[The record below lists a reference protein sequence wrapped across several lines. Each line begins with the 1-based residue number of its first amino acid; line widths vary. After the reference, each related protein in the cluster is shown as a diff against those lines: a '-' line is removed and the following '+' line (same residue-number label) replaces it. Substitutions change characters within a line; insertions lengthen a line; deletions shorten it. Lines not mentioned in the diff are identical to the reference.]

1 MHDIPVDPVPPPLQ
15 VLSLARN
22 TVVHQ
27 PHMFPGVH
35 AQNGMHIDGP
45 RCQAFLVWRVSA
57 HRTGVLVTKRGI
69 ARVGS
74 HVDGLSP
81 GVRRRVRRTGVI
93 RAEDVHQSF
102 PLQIL
107 SQPHETG
114 AEHGVGRGQKVELQR
129 FNRGA
134 RVIDVFLE
142 IGGNLCLNGR
152 LVRSVWTE
160 WEECRWR
167 ESLTRQ
173 LKKKWLL

>member
-1 MHDIPVDPVPPPLQ
+1 MHNLPVDPVPPPLQ

-35 AQNGMHIDGP
+35 AQNGMHVHRT
-45 RCQAFLVWRVSA
+45 RCQAPLVCRVST

-69 ARVGS
+69 AVVGG

-81 GVRRRVRRTGVI
+81 GVRRRVRRAGVI
-93 RAEDVHQSF
+93 RAENVHQPF
-102 PLQIL
+102 PLQVL

-114 AEHGVGRGQKVELQR
+114 TEHGVGRGQKVELQR

-134 RVIDVFLE
+134 RVVDVFFE
-142 IGGNLCLNGR
+142 VGGNLCLNGR
-152 LVRSVWTE
+152 LVRSVWE
-160 WEECRWR
+160 RRKERR
-167 ESLTRQ
+167 RRKSLTRQ
-173 LKKKWLL
+173 LKKK